1 MCPPNNPHVSMD
13 PATCR
18 VKGVYMA
25 VGNLGA
31 SPAVILSLN
40 DDTCLPIYIGLWEA
54 MSIHAALNNE
64 IPPRPLTHDLF
75 VDFLEQFNIVLKAL
89 VIDSI
94 EDGVYYAN
102 MILEQNHHEL
112 TMDCRPSDGIAISIR
127 CKADILITEEVT
139 SSSAMPAEDLPSLM
153 DIGTYLAG

>member
-1 MCPPNNPHVSMD
+1 
-13 PATCR
+13 
-18 VKGVYMA
+18 MA
-25 VGNLGA
+25 VGTAGV
-31 SPAVILSLN
+31 SPAVILTLG

-54 MSIHAALNNE
+54 MSIQAALNNE

-75 VDFLEQFNIVLKAL
+75 VDFLERFNIVLKTL

-94 EDGVYYAN
+94 DDGVYYAN
-102 MILEQNHHEL
+102 MILEHNHHEM

-127 CKADILITEEVT
+127 CKAGILVTNEVAR
-139 SSSAMPAEDLPSLM
+139 SSAIPIDELPSLM

>member
-1 MCPPNNPHVSMD
+1 MNE
-13 PATCR
+13 AACR

-31 SPAVILSLN
+31 SPAVILSLK

-54 MSIHAALNNE
+54 MSIQAALNNE

-75 VDFLEQFNIVLKAL
+75 VDFLERFNIVLKAL
-89 VIDSI
+89 VIDAI

-102 MILEQNHHEL
+102 MILVQDHHEM

-127 CKADILITEEVT
+127 CQADILITEEVAG
-139 SSSAMPAEDLPSLM
+139 SSAIPADELPSLM
-153 DIGTYLAG
+153 DISAYLAG

>member
-1 MCPPNNPHVSMD
+1 M
-13 PATCR
+13 
-18 VKGVYMA
+18 
-25 VGNLGA
+25 
-31 SPAVILSLN
+31 
-40 DDTCLPIYIGLWEA
+40 LPIWIGPSEA
-54 MSIHAALNNE
+54 SSIAMELTGRKFQ
-64 IPPRPLTHDLF
+64 RPLTHDLF

-102 MILEQNHHEL
+102 MILEQNHHEM

-139 SSSAMPAEDLPSLM
+139 SSSAIPAEDLPSLM

>member
-1 MCPPNNPHVSMD
+1 MNPA
-13 PATCR
+13 PCR

-31 SPAVILSLN
+31 SPAVILTLD

-54 MSIHAALNNE
+54 MSIQAALNNE

-75 VDFLEQFNIVLKAL
+75 VDFLDRFRIVLKAL

-102 MILEQNHHEL
+102 MILEQDHHEL
-112 TMDCRPSDGIAISIR
+112 TMDCRPSDGIAICIR
-127 CKADILITEEVT
+127 CGADIRITEEVS
-139 SSSAMPAEDLPSLM
+139 SSSAIPAEELPSLV
-153 DIGTYLAG
+153 DIGTYLGG

>member
-1 MCPPNNPHVSMD
+1 MDTVS
-13 PATCR
+13 CR

-25 VGNLGA
+25 VGTAGV
-31 SPAVILSLN
+31 SPAVILTLK
-40 DDTCLPIYIGLWEA
+40 DDACLPIYIGLWEA
-54 MSIHAALNNE
+54 MSIQSALNNE

-75 VDFLEQFNIVLKAL
+75 VDFLERFNIVLKAL

-94 EDGVYYAN
+94 DDGVYYAN

-112 TMDCRPSDGIAISIR
+112 TMDCRPSDGIAIGIR
-127 CKADILITEEVT
+127 CKADILVTDEVVR
-139 SSSAMPAEDLPSLM
+139 SSAIPADELPSLM

>member
-1 MCPPNNPHVSMD
+1 MD
-13 PATCR
+13 PETCR

-31 SPAVILSLN
+31 SPAVILTLN
-40 DDTCLPIYIGLWEA
+40 DETCLPIYIGLWEA
-54 MSIHAALNNE
+54 MSIQAALNNE

-75 VDFLEQFNIVLKAL
+75 VDFLERFSIVLKAL
-89 VIDSI
+89 VIDAI
-94 EDGVYYAN
+94 EEGVYYAN
-102 MILEQNHHEL
+102 MILERDLQQL

-127 CKADILITEEVT
+127 CRADILISKEVAA
-139 SSSAMPAEDLPSLM
+139 SSAIRPEDLPSLV